1 MEWLAAQ
8 LAETTALDAEYPQA
22 LEEARGSGTDL
33 ALTEI
38 RSVIVSGEAPPPA
51 LGGIPALGADPT
63 PTTAWI
69 FLALHELAAVGP
81 AEVVRVERCPPI
93 EPGAGRLVT
102 GTFSHHSGE
111 VLDITVDGLTEPIGC
126 TGAHPFWSED
136 RQDFIPARNLVLGE
150 TLRTESGTLRQIT
163 RITPRR
169 GPPVPVFNLEVDAE
183 HVYYVSVDGVLVH
196 NAYHDAEFFD
206 APKTGTLS
214 NVEAR
219 KWYLDQEDKIL
230 GEIDSNLTLRDRAV
244 QAFNRRNELR
254 TQARELMADRELAE
268 RLMREEPNLT
278 LRDLVRRKY
287 QQKGLVGDELWQ
299 DILDSSQKS
308 RTSVN
313 KKLGLE

>member
-1 MEWLAAQ
+1 
-8 LAETTALDAEYPQA
+8 
-22 LEEARGSGTDL
+22 
-33 ALTEI
+33 
-38 RSVIVSGEAPPPA
+38 
-51 LGGIPALGADPT
+51 
-63 PTTAWI
+63 
-69 FLALHELAAVGP
+69 
-81 AEVVRVERCPPI
+81 
-93 EPGAGRLVT
+93 
-102 GTFSHHSGE
+102 
-111 VLDITVDGLTEPIGC
+111 
-126 TGAHPFWSED
+126 
-136 RQDFIPARNLVLGE
+136 
-150 TLRTESGTLRQIT
+150 
-163 RITPRR
+163 
-169 GPPVPVFNLEVDAE
+169 
-183 HVYYVSVDGVLVH
+183 VYYVSVDGVLVH